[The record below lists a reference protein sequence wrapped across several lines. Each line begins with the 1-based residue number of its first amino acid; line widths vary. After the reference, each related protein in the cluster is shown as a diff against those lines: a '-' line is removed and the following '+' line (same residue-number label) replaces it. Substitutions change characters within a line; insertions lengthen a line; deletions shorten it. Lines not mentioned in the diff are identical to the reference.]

1 MRLNVH
7 FNRRSFLLLAILTAL
22 LISVMPAAAQDETTL
37 VVWDNWTRDSEQAM
51 IEQLDAQFEAD
62 HPGVTVQ
69 REAYST
75 DDLGLTLPRELTQDS
90 GPDVAMINQGLTNMA
105 ALVKAG
111 LLLPLD
117 DYADQYDWWSR
128 YGMGLHG
135 RNMVTDDGL
144 HVGSG
149 HLYGMSVTSEV
160 VAMFYNKQI
169 FSDLGLEVP
178 ADWESLV
185 ADLQTIKDAG
195 YVPITF
201 GNLEGWPGIHTY
213 GALAHVYSDLDA
225 INAMIYRQDGGTFQT
240 EGNLNGAQTFV
251 DWIDAGY
258 FSPGFAGMDNDT
270 GALGEFT
277 SGKSA
282 MWLAGSW
289 NSGSISDVVG
299 EENVG
304 FFLLPSPMGEDVAPT
319 IGGIGLGY
327 GIRATS
333 ANADLAAEYIDFIT
347 SPDAAN
353 VLFDAG
359 FLPAIAID
367 DSKLTEGTLTADLVH
382 AWETISSADKVGQYF
397 DWTLP
402 DIGSRIQELAA
413 KVVTPEEFVSEVE
426 ADYEAG
432 APS

>member
-1 MRLNVH
+1 MFSMQIHKRTFILAV
-7 FNRRSFLLLAILTAL
+7 LLLAVVVAV
-22 LISVMPAAAQDETTL
+22 SPAIAQDNVTL

-51 IEQLDAQFEAD
+51 IDQLDAQFEAA
-62 HPGVTVQ
+62 HPGVTIQ

-75 DDLGLTLPRELTQDS
+75 DDLGLTLPRELSQST

-111 LLLPLD
+111 LLLPLN

-128 YGMGLHG
+128 YGEGLHG
-135 RNMVTDDGL
+135 RNSVTDDGSK
-144 HVGSG
+144 VGSG
-149 HLYGMSVTSEV
+149 KLYGMSITSEV
-160 VAMFYNKQI
+160 VAMFYNKDI
-169 FSDLGLEVP
+169 FSQLNIEMPTTWD
-178 ADWESLV
+178 DLV
-185 ADLQTIKDAG
+185 ADLQTIKDG
-195 YVPITF
+195 GFVPITF
-201 GNLEGWPGIHTY
+201 GNLEAWPGIHTY
-213 GALAHVYSDLDA
+213 GALAHVYSNLDD
-225 INAMIYRQDGGTFQT
+225 INNMIYRNEGGTFKT
-240 EGNLNGAQTFV
+240 EGNLEGAQTFV
-251 DWIDAGY
+251 DWIDKGY

-270 GALGEFT
+270 NALGEFT

-289 NSGSISDVVG
+289 NSGSIIDALG
-299 EENVG
+299 EDAVG
-304 FFLLPSPMGEDVAPT
+304 FFLLPSPIGDKVAPT

-327 GIRATS
+327 GIRKS
-333 ANADLAAEYIDFIT
+333 SENADLAAAYIDFIS

-382 AWETISSADKVGQYF
+382 AWNTISAADKVGQYF

-402 DIGSRIQELAA
+402 DIGARIQELAA
-413 KVVTPEEFVSEVE
+413 KQVTPEQFIDEVQ

-432 APS
+432 ASS

>member
-1 MRLNVH
+1 MRLN
-7 FNRRSFLLLAILTAL
+7 RRSLILLSLSALLLIGL
-22 LISVMPAAAQDETTL
+22 VPAAAQDSTTL

-62 HPGVTVQ
+62 HPGVTIQ

-75 DDLGLTLPRELTQDS
+75 DDLGLLLPRELSQDS

-111 LLLPLD
+111 LLLPLN

-135 RNMVTDDGL
+135 RNMVTDDGSQ
-144 HVGSG
+144 VGSG
-149 HLYGMSVTSEV
+149 KLYGMSVTAEV

-169 FSDLGLEVP
+169 FSDLSLEVP
-178 ADWESLV
+178 ATWEDLV
-185 ADLQTIKDAG
+185 ADLQTIKDANL
-195 YVPITF
+195 VPITF

-225 INAMIYRQDGGTFQT
+225 INAMIYRQPGGTFQT
-240 EGNLNGAQTFV
+240 EGNLEGAQTFV
-251 DWIDAGY
+251 DWIDEGY

-277 SGKSA
+277 SAKSA

-289 NSGSISDVVG
+289 NSGSITDVLG
-299 EENVG
+299 EDNVG
-304 FFLLPSPMGEDVAPT
+304 FFLLPSPMGEAVAPT

-333 ANADLAAEYIDFIT
+333 ANADLAAQYIDFV
-347 SPDAAN
+347 SSADAAN

-359 FLPAIAID
+359 FLPAIAVD
-367 DSKLTEGTLTADLVH
+367 DAKLTEGTLTADLVH
-382 AWETISSADKVGQYF
+382 AWNTISAADKVGQYF

-413 KVVTPEEFVSEVE
+413 KVVTPEEFVNEVQ

-432 APS
+432 ASS